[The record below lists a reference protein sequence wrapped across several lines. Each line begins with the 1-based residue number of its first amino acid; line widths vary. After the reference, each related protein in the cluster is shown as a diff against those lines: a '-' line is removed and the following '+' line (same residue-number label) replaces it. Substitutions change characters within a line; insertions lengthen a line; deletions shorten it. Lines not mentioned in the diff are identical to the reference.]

1 MGQRSVRVVVG
12 QGDPGRDALRDV
24 LARDGFDVVGE
35 VTVAA
40 DLAEVLAAAQPDVV
54 VLDDAI
60 GVDAAQIVS
69 QVAPDAKLVVIWPA
83 GVVPIGGAVRVDPG
97 QVAMALSATVGLAAG
112 VELSGLGTIDRPDWI
127 DKVRKDPATL
137 REKLATGASLP
148 VRPSVTELQRRG
160 QRLHPSTGMGRR
172 RSARSTGDGP
182 PAAETVLPIAAVS
195 QIAEPGGPTTAG
207 APVDDD
213 GSEATLNRR
222 IGMIALGGAAVAS
235 ALMIALSFG
244 TQRQPS
250 LIVAEPFLPPL
261 VSNSSPGDPPTTP
274 VDRAPTSGG
283 PTTPAPPAE
292 PTSRTGGPGV
302 TTRSAP
308 SGATTDPTGSGSGG
322 SGGSGSG
329 GSGSGGSGSGGSG
342 SGGSGSGGSGS
353 GGSGSGGSG
362 SGGSGAGRPSAATA
376 GTSSSHN
383 PHGGAPGLLR
393 TRPVNAAAS
402 SAHANGH
409 TPHGEHP
416 THPAHPHKR

>member
-35 VTVAA
+35 VTAAA

-137 REKLATGASLP
+137 REKLATGANLP

-182 PAAETVLPIAAVS
+182 PAAETVLPIAAIS

-274 VDRAPTSGG
+274 VDHAPTSGG

-292 PTSRTGGPGV
+292 PTSTTGGPGV
-302 TTRSAP
+302 TTLSAP
-308 SGATTDPTGSGSGG
+308 SGATTDPTGSGT
-322 SGGSGSG
+322 
-329 GSGSGGSGSGGSG
+329 
-342 SGGSGSGGSGS
+342 
-353 GGSGSGGSG
+353 
-362 SGGSGAGRPSAATA
+362 GGSGAGLGLGWLGLRRLGLGRLGLGWLRHGWLRSRTTIGGDGRHQLVAQPARWSPGTAPYRAGERRCVIGPCERPHAARRA
-376 GTSSSHN
+376 SD
-383 PHGGAPGLLR
+383 APG
-393 TRPVNAAAS
+393 AS
-402 SAHANGH
+402 AQALS
-409 TPHGEHP
+409 
-416 THPAHPHKR
+416 RRCR